1 LFARLESPAELDF
14 ATHGVCSCKRYTRAS
29 AHNVARG
36 YDDRAATTAAL
47 MCLLPGSRAHTRSQK
62 SRAPQKPRGNVEG
75 ADTSPATRGLRRWR
89 QDGGEATS
97 KTPQLPRVASVVF
110 RDGRSP
116 PRAFFSARVA
126 VGTRRHRP
134 LGGNLASR
142 RRQRSSLLCFIASVG
157 RFRAAF
163 LSGPGS
169 VSDSLR
175 HSVCKAHITSKHS
188 LASKTA
194 AQRIKADIC
203 GSALPPSRNE

>member
-1 LFARLESPAELDF
+1 MGERQPAKHHSSLASQASLSGREGSSSSVFFRAGGRGHAQTQAARLAF
-14 ATHGVCSCKRYTRAS
+14 
-29 AHNVARG
+29 
-36 YDDRAATTAAL
+36 
-47 MCLLPGSRAHTRSQK
+47 
-62 SRAPQKPRGNVEG
+62 
-75 ADTSPATRGLRRWR
+75 
-89 QDGGEATS
+89 S
-97 KTPQLPRVASVVF
+97 K
-110 RDGRSP
+110 
-116 PRAFFSARVA
+116 
-126 VGTRRHRP
+126 
-134 LGGNLASR
+134 

>member
-1 LFARLESPAELDF
+1 MGERQPAKHHAPSRRKRRLSGRKESSSSVFFRAGGRGHAQTQAARQF
-14 ATHGVCSCKRYTRAS
+14 G
-29 AHNVARG
+29 
-36 YDDRAATTAAL
+36 
-47 MCLLPGSRAHTRSQK
+47 
-62 SRAPQKPRGNVEG
+62 KP
-75 ADTSPATRGLRRWR
+75 
-89 QDGGEATS
+89 
-97 KTPQLPRVASVVF
+97 
-110 RDGRSP
+110 
-116 PRAFFSARVA
+116 
-126 VGTRRHRP
+126 
-134 LGGNLASR
+134 SR

>member
-1 LFARLESPAELDF
+1 MGERQPAKHHSSLASQASLSGREGSSSSVFFRAGGRGHAQTQAARQF
-14 ATHGVCSCKRYTRAS
+14 G
-29 AHNVARG
+29 
-36 YDDRAATTAAL
+36 
-47 MCLLPGSRAHTRSQK
+47 
-62 SRAPQKPRGNVEG
+62 KP
-75 ADTSPATRGLRRWR
+75 
-89 QDGGEATS
+89 
-97 KTPQLPRVASVVF
+97 
-110 RDGRSP
+110 
-116 PRAFFSARVA
+116 
-126 VGTRRHRP
+126 
-134 LGGNLASR
+134 SR

-203 GSALPPSRNE
+203 GSAPPIPRNEAKR